1 MKRILIVIQDMESGG
16 GQKSLLSFLKCLEN
30 SGKVEQYQIDL
41 IVAKPTG
48 IFYTQIPSSI
58 HLCSTP
64 KELMWLGSPLGDRVL
79 KNSFSIKGLCGKA
92 KWIIGKRIKLFSSD
106 LNEEQKLWTCWKKLI
121 PQNKNRYDIA
131 ISYMNGFP
139 NYYVMDKVCAQKK
152 VLWIHNEYQKLRYN
166 VEFDRP
172 YYESCDRIITISQ
185 KCLES
190 FVEVFPTLK
199 NKISILENITIKKDI
214 LNLGNDGVA
223 VEFEEQNRV
232 KLLSVGRLGAQKG
245 FDLAIKSAKVLK
257 DRGVDFI
264 WIILGEGPDRKK
276 LQEQIDADEINN
288 NVKLI
293 GIRSN
298 PYVYIKKCDI
308 FVQTSRFEGK
318 SIVLDEAKI
327 FCKPIVVTNY
337 PTVGDSIVDG
347 QNGLIVEMDECSI
360 ADGIQRLLENTILA
374 ESFVSELRKAE
385 GNEKELNR
393 YIGNMLDI

>member
-1 MKRILIVIQDMESGG
+1 
-16 GQKSLLSFLKCLEN
+16 
-30 SGKVEQYQIDL
+30 
-41 IVAKPTG
+41 
-48 IFYTQIPSSI
+48 
-58 HLCSTP
+58 
-64 KELMWLGSPLGDRVL
+64 
-79 KNSFSIKGLCGKA
+79 
-92 KWIIGKRIKLFSSD
+92 
-106 LNEEQKLWTCWKKLI
+106 
-121 PQNKNRYDIA
+121 
-131 ISYMNGFP
+131 
-139 NYYVMDKVCAQKK
+139 MDKGCAQKK
-152 VLWIHNEYQKLRYN
+152 VLWIHNENQKLRYN

-245 FDLAIKSAKVLK
+245 FDLAIKSAKILK

-276 LQEQIDADEINN
+276 LQEQIDADELNN

>member
-1 MKRILIVIQDMESGG
+1 MREFKDLKIAVAGTGYVGLSIATLLSQHHKVTAVDIIPEKVELINNKKSPIQDEYIE
-16 GQKSLLSFLKCLEN
+16 KYLAE
-30 SGKVEQYQIDL
+30 
-41 IVAKPTG
+41 
-48 IFYTQIPSSI
+48 
-58 HLCSTP
+58 
-64 KELMWLGSPLGDRVL
+64 KELDLTATLDAKEAYSDADFVVIAAPTNYDSK
-79 KNSFSIKGLCGKA
+79 KNFFDTSA
-92 KWIIGKRIKLFSSD
+92 VEAVIKLVIEYNPEAIMVIKS
-106 LNEEQKLWTCWKKLI
+106 TI
-121 PQNKNRYDIA
+121 PVGYTAR
-131 ISYMNGFP
+131 
-139 NYYVMDKVCAQKK
+139 
-152 VLWIHNEYQKLRYN
+152 
-166 VEFDRP
+166 
-172 YYESCDRIITISQ
+172 
-185 KCLES
+185 
-190 FVEVFPTLK
+190 FVQ
-199 NKISILENITIKKDI
+199 
-214 LNLGNDGVA
+214 NLGNDGVA

-245 FDLAIKSAKVLK
+245 FDLAIKSAKILK

-276 LQEQIDADEINN
+276 LQEQIDADELNN

>member
-1 MKRILIVIQDMESGG
+1 MKNILIISYGMGCGG
-16 GQKSLLSFLKCLEN
+16 AEKSLISFLNRLPQKKWNIDLLIANPNGMYMKQIPDTVHLLEN
-30 SGKVEQYQIDL
+30 QYELENFATPLKLRRKKICNINDLVNQIRWQVGSKFLYKDLSRDEKRWELWGKFLHTSDKKYDL
-41 IVAKPTG
+41 
-48 IFYTQIPSSI
+48 
-58 HLCSTP
+58 
-64 KELMWLGSPLGDRVL
+64 
-79 KNSFSIKGLCGKA
+79 
-92 KWIIGKRIKLFSSD
+92 
-106 LNEEQKLWTCWKKLI
+106 
-121 PQNKNRYDIA
+121 A
-131 ISYMNGFP
+131 ISYMNGP
-139 NYYVMDKVCAQKK
+139 TNYYVIDKIEATKK

-223 VEFEEQNRV
+223 VEFEERNRV
-232 KLLSVGRLGAQKG
+232 KLLSVGRLGEQKG

-257 DRGVDFI
+257 DRGVGFI

-308 FVQTSRFEGK
+308 FVQTSCCNCI
-318 SIVLDEAKI
+318 S
-327 FCKPIVVTNY
+327 N
-337 PTVGDSIVDG
+337 S
-347 QNGLIVEMDECSI
+347 
-360 ADGIQRLLENTILA
+360 
-374 ESFVSELRKAE
+374 
-385 GNEKELNR
+385 
-393 YIGNMLDI
+393 

>member
-1 MKRILIVIQDMESGG
+1 M
-16 GQKSLLSFLKCLEN
+16 
-30 SGKVEQYQIDL
+30 
-41 IVAKPTG
+41 
-48 IFYTQIPSSI
+48 
-58 HLCSTP
+58 
-64 KELMWLGSPLGDRVL
+64 
-79 KNSFSIKGLCGKA
+79 
-92 KWIIGKRIKLFSSD
+92 
-106 LNEEQKLWTCWKKLI
+106 
-121 PQNKNRYDIA
+121 
-131 ISYMNGFP
+131 
-139 NYYVMDKVCAQKK
+139 
-152 VLWIHNEYQKLRYN
+152 
-166 VEFDRP
+166 
-172 YYESCDRIITISQ
+172 
-185 KCLES
+185 
-190 FVEVFPTLK
+190 FPTLK

-223 VEFEEQNRV
+223 VAFEERNRV

-276 LQEQIDADEINN
+276 LQEQIDADELNN

-347 QNGLIVEMDECSI
+347 QN

>member
-1 MKRILIVIQDMESGG
+1 
-16 GQKSLLSFLKCLEN
+16 
-30 SGKVEQYQIDL
+30 
-41 IVAKPTG
+41 
-48 IFYTQIPSSI
+48 
-58 HLCSTP
+58 
-64 KELMWLGSPLGDRVL
+64 
-79 KNSFSIKGLCGKA
+79 
-92 KWIIGKRIKLFSSD
+92 
-106 LNEEQKLWTCWKKLI
+106 
-121 PQNKNRYDIA
+121 
-131 ISYMNGFP
+131 MN
-139 NYYVMDKVCAQKK
+139 
-152 VLWIHNEYQKLRYN
+152 
-166 VEFDRP
+166 
-172 YYESCDRIITISQ
+172 
-185 KCLES
+185 
-190 FVEVFPTLK
+190 
-199 NKISILENITIKKDI
+199 
-214 LNLGNDGVA
+214 
-223 VEFEEQNRV
+223 
-232 KLLSVGRLGAQKG
+232 LLSVGRLGEQKG

-257 DRGVDFI
+257 DRGVNFI

-276 LQEQIDADEINN
+276 LQEQIDADDLNN
-288 NVKLI
+288 NVKMI

-360 ADGIQRLLENTILA
+360 ADGIQRLLENTTLA